1 MKKLALL
8 NSTVLTSNGI
18 FSLKDISLEK
28 ARELVKENKSNILNC
43 IGHEATANT
52 LSKLLGLEIQYERNT
67 LEQEKGQLALVLKL
81 NGRVPENTI
90 LTEEEMEKIGYTLKL
105 LEKIA
110 DE

>member
-1 MKKLALL
+1 MKILSINSEILL
-8 NSTVLTSNGI
+8 GLEK
-18 FSLKDISLEK
+18 KDISLEK

-90 LTEEEMEKIGYTLKL
+90 LTEEEMEKMGYTLKL

>member
-1 MKKLALL
+1 MK
-8 NSTVLTSNGI
+8 
-18 FSLKDISLEK
+18 FY
-28 ARELVKENKSNILNC
+28 
-43 IGHEATANT
+43 NT

>member
-28 ARELVKENKSNILNC
+28 ARELVKENKNNILNC
-43 IGHEATANT
+43 IGHEPTANT

-67 LEQEKGQLALVLKL
+67 LEQEKKAISFSFEVKWESSRKHNFNRRRNGKNGVLI
-81 NGRVPENTI
+81 EIT
-90 LTEEEMEKIGYTLKL
+90 
-105 LEKIA
+105 
-110 DE
+110 

>member
-43 IGHEATANT
+43 IGHEPTAN
-52 LSKLLGLEIQYERNT
+52 SI
-67 LEQEKGQLALVLKL
+67 
-81 NGRVPENTI
+81 
-90 LTEEEMEKIGYTLKL
+90 KIYV
-105 LEKIA
+105 
-110 DE
+110 

>member
-1 MKKLALL
+1 MKKLTLL

-43 IGHEATANT
+43 IEHEATANT

-67 LEQEKGQLALVLKL
+67 LKQEKGQLALVLKL

-90 LTEEEMEKIGYTLKL
+90 LTEEEMEKMGYSLKL

>member
-1 MKKLALL
+1 ME
-8 NSTVLTSNGI
+8 
-18 FSLKDISLEK
+18 FY
-28 ARELVKENKSNILNC
+28 
-43 IGHEATANT
+43 NT

-90 LTEEEMEKIGYTLKL
+90 LTEEEMEKMGYTLKL

-110 DE
+110 EE

>member
-1 MKKLALL
+1 MK
-8 NSTVLTSNGI
+8 
-18 FSLKDISLEK
+18 FY
-28 ARELVKENKSNILNC
+28 
-43 IGHEATANT
+43 NT

-90 LTEEEMEKIGYTLKL
+90 LTEEEMEKMGYTLKL

-110 DE
+110 EE

>member
-1 MKKLALL
+1 ME
-8 NSTVLTSNGI
+8 
-18 FSLKDISLEK
+18 FEP
-28 ARELVKENKSNILNC
+28 
-43 IGHEATANT
+43 TANT

-90 LTEEEMEKIGYTLKL
+90 LTEEEMEKMGYTLKL

>member
-43 IGHEATANT
+43 IGHEPTANT
-52 LSKLLGLEIQYERNT
+52 LSKLLGLEIQYIV
-67 LEQEKGQLALVLKL
+67 VLFFL
-81 NGRVPENTI
+81 
-90 LTEEEMEKIGYTLKL
+90 LTYIYFCSKIS
-105 LEKIA
+105 
-110 DE
+110 

>member
-1 MKKLALL
+1 MK
-8 NSTVLTSNGI
+8 
-18 FSLKDISLEK
+18 FY
-28 ARELVKENKSNILNC
+28 
-43 IGHEATANT
+43 NT

-90 LTEEEMEKIGYTLKL
+90 LTEEEMEKMGYTLKL